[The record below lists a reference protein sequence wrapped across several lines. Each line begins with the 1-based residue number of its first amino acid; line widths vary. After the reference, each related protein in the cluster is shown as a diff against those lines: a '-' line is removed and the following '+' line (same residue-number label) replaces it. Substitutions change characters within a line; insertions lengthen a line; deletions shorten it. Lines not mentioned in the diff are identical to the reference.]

1 MYKAEKESEINQ
13 VLTEENADLV
23 AKIDNLT
30 LEHQDLSKTINDLAE
45 GIEAKK
51 VQIDNANEKLTIMNE
66 TKERVLTDIAN
77 QTAAATEKV
86 FELQFMQSFEGQHI
100 LELIAKFRPFSCV
113 LILNR
118 PVLVKKGLF

>member
-1 MYKAEKESEINQ
+1 MNKAEKESEINQ

-30 LEHQDLSKTINDLAE
+30 LEHQDLSKTINELTE

-86 FELQFMQSFEGQHI
+86 FELQLM
-100 LELIAKFRPFSCV
+100 
-113 LILNR
+113 
-118 PVLVKKGLF
+118 